1 MLLDAL
7 SIFALVSFLALAA
20 IMEIVGTVHRRVA
33 IIGALVAVDNALLFI
48 IRHESF
54 LALAVMETFRTLLGL
69 LRLGRALEA
78 LLLLDAPII
87 IGDVSVLASTVVE
100 ILGAAP
106 LSLLL
111 YCEPLYCLMPVDS
124 VPCWQT
130 LCFANKQ

>member
-20 IMEIVGTVHRRVA
+20 IMESGGTVHRRVA
-33 IIGALVAVDNALLFI
+33 IIGALVAVGNALFSV
-48 IRHESF
+48 RHVSF
-54 LALAVMETFRTLLGL
+54 LALAVMETFGTLLGL

-111 YCEPLYCLMPVDS
+111 NREPLYCLMPVDS

-130 LCFANKQ
+130 LCFANNQ

>member
-33 IIGALVAVDNALLFI
+33 IIGALVAVGNALFSV
-48 IRHESF
+48 RHVSF
-54 LALAVMETFRTLLGL
+54 LALAVMETFGTLLGL

-106 LSLLL
+106 LSLQQ
-111 YCEPLYCLMPVDS
+111 YCEHCIV
-124 VPCWQT
+124 
-130 LCFANKQ
+130 